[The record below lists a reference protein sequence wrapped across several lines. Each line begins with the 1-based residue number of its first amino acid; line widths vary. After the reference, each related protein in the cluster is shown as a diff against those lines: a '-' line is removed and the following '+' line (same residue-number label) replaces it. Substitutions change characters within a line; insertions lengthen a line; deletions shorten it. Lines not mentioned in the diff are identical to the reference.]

1 MKAFIDTNVVLDLL
15 LKRKPFFSEARDII
29 TIKDYDRTLELIISS
44 VSVTNI
50 AYIARKTGDVYDI
63 LESLTMIFDIAPTDK
78 KIVNQAIE
86 LKWKDFEDAVQY
98 CVAKEINADVFIT
111 RNVKDFK
118 SVDGLR
124 IWLPSDFLDYYS
136 NTNK

>member
-1 MKAFIDTNVVLDLL
+1 
-15 LKRKPFFSEARDII
+15 
-29 TIKDYDRTLELIISS
+29 
-44 VSVTNI
+44 
-50 AYIARKTGDVYDI
+50 
-63 LESLTMIFDIAPTDK
+63 MIFDIAATDK
-78 KIVNQAIE
+78 KIVNQAIK

-136 NTNK
+136 NINK